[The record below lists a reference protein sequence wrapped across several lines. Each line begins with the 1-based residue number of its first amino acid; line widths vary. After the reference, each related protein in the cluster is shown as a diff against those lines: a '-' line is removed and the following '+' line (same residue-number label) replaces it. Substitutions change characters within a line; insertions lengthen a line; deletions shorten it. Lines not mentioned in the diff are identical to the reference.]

1 MASESADGLKF
12 IMSFDADTKAFDAQ
26 IAKMTAAINGLGKA
40 QVNIGSGGGGGKKG
54 GGGSGR
60 SIDASAADAIRME
73 RRVFSAR
80 KGHEDEM
87 EKNAVQYAKDRA
99 IAFKTNNDMDERARL
114 KKEAKVFSAR
124 QKHEKEMEKGAA
136 ASEKEKL
143 LRDNKVFAARKRH
156 EAEMQRGANADVKDK
171 ARADKARADWLKK
184 NEKDGLAKAEGEGG
198 FLGKASAL
206 VVGMELG
213 KAQNFAQGVADAMWS
228 SAQAVG
234 QLYGKTVEEAAL
246 FQDIESG
253 LKFAFGPGQYERV
266 FENVKKEAIK
276 TSFTLAET
284 AELTR
289 SLGMLKINPFEDS
302 SGKALEFVG
311 RTGEAVSALEVL
323 QDSASATGKSTK
335 SIQVALRE
343 FMGGNDVSLAR
354 RLDIPLTKVHEWR
367 KETKKAKDVQG
378 EFNILVGKL
387 AGMYGGASAG
397 MKDNWNFLSAQLP
410 DITQRLL
417 GAMGEGALKAMT
429 PGLKDFIA
437 SFMKLTNSDKSMKSL
452 GEAFQVVGTVL
463 GKMMSAAGGLVK
475 IVTAIIELEPHT
487 PLFVAGLLAMAG
499 AAVFFTSTAAAM
511 ALGVGVLAASIAA
524 LGLTIA
530 AVAIVPVLLAGA
542 VAAVAF
548 AGGASLMTGA
558 FLSAQQRASGFT
570 ETLTDAKVLFQAFS
584 EAWKNWAGE
593 ETAITQES
601 KEALDKRGLTGWFG
615 EVIAWARRAQLYV
628 EGVGRGFAAA
638 FAPVSAVAGQV
649 FDALVDNVTR
659 LLSAL
664 GLIAPTTETSTE
676 AAGSAGERMGARIS
690 GAVSKVVA
698 VVNTVNGAMSS
709 MFAEAPAVIS
719 KLAQVYF
726 WGRLIWNVFQTVG
739 GLIMTAFV
747 TPFVM
752 VYRVALLVYSILE
765 QVVNA
770 FQAIGMAM
778 DGDFSGAADKMLA
791 GGSKILGA
799 GKDVA
804 MVLPN
809 AVLGNIADIDQNATD
824 IQSASQQSD
833 QMMAFAKGLEPALKA
848 VDSRREQEGFYGP
861 RREALAAPEAGYSRY
876 QEPANFTG
884 MFQRPIGWDDVGAN
898 PMTTGSEGVRQT
910 QSINLTVKAQV
921 DSSTLMSVVQEI
933 QLDNETASGNPL
945 VSRLWRTKSS

>member
-124 QKHEKEMEKGAA
+124 QKHEKEMQKGAA
-136 ASEKEKL
+136 AGEREKAASFRRDDRAYAARARHEKE
-143 LRDNKVFAARKRH
+143 
-156 EAEMQRGANADVKDK
+156 MSRGAAQAAKEQESRD
-171 ARADKARADWLKK
+171 RAYKR
-184 NEKDGLAKAEGEGG
+184 NLAKGQSSGSDEG
-198 FLGKASAL
+198 FFGKASAL

-213 KAQNFAQGVADAMWS
+213 KAQNFAQGVAEAMWS

-410 DITQRLL
+410 DIMQRLL

-499 AAVFFTSTAAAM
+499 AAVFFTSTAAVM

-524 LGLTIA
+524 LGLTIS